1 MRRLPLSPFLFP
13 ANDTAPPAPRRAT
26 PCAEHMPRPGAS
38 DMMALGP
45 AALLAVAAMR
55 AWAAPLMRPDAP
67 HPDWRQLFG
76 LARLAPQGLVGFEVL
91 MTILGTHAQRLID
104 VHCCACP
111 SLGEDERSML
121 RLVAAIQAGALTE
134 AIGVLADWLPAEA
147 VGPALNGA
155 RAFAAGM
162 VDAGLHLLP
171 EPATLH

>member
-45 AALLAVAAMR
+45 AALFAVAAMR

-67 HPDWRQLFG
+67 HPDWRHLFG

-111 SLGEDERSML
+111 SLGEDERGML
-121 RLVAAIQAGALTE
+121 RLVAAIQAGAIPD
-134 AIGVLADWLPAEA
+134 AIGVLAGWLPAEA

-162 VDAGLHLLP
+162 VEAGLHLLP